1 MSYSL
6 YESLKQEWIR
16 KNPEATPAQYQK
28 AMRAISR
35 KAGV

>member
-6 YESLKQEWIR
+6 YESLKQQWIR
-16 KNPEATPAQYQK
+16 KNPNATPAQYQK
-28 AMRAISR
+28 AMLAIAR

>member
-6 YESLKQEWIR
+6 YESLKQQWIR
-16 KNPEATPAQYQK
+16 ENPNATSAQYQK
-28 AMRAISR
+28 AMLAIAR

>member
-28 AMRAISR
+28 AMRAIAR